1 MYGISINLVEGVW
14 KSKIKQA
21 YPTADE
27 YTSYMGTFQ
36 AYQGG
41 TAIVFM
47 LVGSNILRRVS
58 WTVAALIT
66 PVMILITGILFFTFI
81 VFSDTVGMWV
91 AMFFGTGPLAMAVL
105 VGMVQNVLSK
115 ATKYSLF
122 DSTKEMSYIPLDDE
136 LKSKGKA
143 AVDVVG
149 GRFGKAG
156 GGVIQSTVFL
166 LIPSYTFAEATPF
179 FAVIFFL
186 SVLLWIAAA
195 RALGGE

>member
-1 MYGISINLVEGVW
+1 
-14 KSKIKQA
+14 
-21 YPTADE
+21 
-27 YTSYMGTFQ
+27 
-36 AYQGG
+36 
-41 TAIVFM
+41 M
-47 LVGSNILRRVS
+47 LIGSNILRRVS

-66 PVMILITGILFFTFI
+66 PVMILITGLLFFGFI
-81 VFSDTVGMWV
+81 VFDSSIGLTM
-91 AMFFGTGPLAMAVL
+91 AAFIGTSPLIMSVQ

-166 LIPSYTFAEATPF
+166 LLPSYTFNEATPF
-179 FAVIFFL
+179 FACIFFGI
-186 SVLLWIAAA
+186 VIAWVYAA
-195 RALGGE
+195 KALGVEYQRVIDEKEKDNNTLEKIVDKKDVKPVDKKDDVKTKTGK